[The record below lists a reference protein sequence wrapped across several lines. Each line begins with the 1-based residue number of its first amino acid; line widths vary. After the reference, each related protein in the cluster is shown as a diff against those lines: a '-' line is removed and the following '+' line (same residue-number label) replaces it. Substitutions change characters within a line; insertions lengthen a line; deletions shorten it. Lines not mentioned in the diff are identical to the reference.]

1 MTDKSIMLDLTKEKA
16 ESVLCQAMIDETLR
30 LRECLSRRER
40 DSIRSFLKEAY
51 LAIAERDRENENLN
65 TSQEDMHK

>member
-1 MTDKSIMLDLTKEKA
+1 MADKSIMLDLTKEKA

-30 LRECLSRRER
+30 LRKCLSRRER

-51 LAIAERDRENENLN
+51 LAIDNKEQI
-65 TSQEDMHK
+65 T